1 MRIRV
6 PLLSFIN
13 DAVGPLAIGGVALA
27 AVFAWGGAPQY
38 SRLRGRHY
46 REWREGRVEVHW
58 AQSKRG
64 HFYANPRVGVWL
76 YTECQEYTPNKLT
89 ARKNVNPELREVY
102 VYCKYEI
109 KDEFSNKVC

>member
-1 MRIRV
+1 MAHVSMRIRV

-46 REWREGRVEVHW
+46 RE
-58 AQSKRG
+58 
-64 HFYANPRVGVWL
+64 
-76 YTECQEYTPNKLT
+76 
-89 ARKNVNPELREVY
+89 
-102 VYCKYEI
+102 
-109 KDEFSNKVC
+109 